1 MKHSLKLKLIII
13 MAALVTSVVA
23 IICVLNTTVFEKY
36 YFNNKFKEL
45 KKSYNE
51 LREVF
56 TVSGN
61 TREDVENEIRQINSL
76 HNINVFVLN
85 SAWEIE
91 YSSQSNSHS
100 DIRWFMD
107 VLFGG
112 KKYEIME
119 ETDEYIIVKDY
130 NESREFNYMEIYGV
144 LDDGSQIIMQITLES
159 IQENVELFNKF
170 VIFAGVIIL
179 LISIIVVYITASR
192 FVKPVNQ
199 LSAIAQ
205 QMSNMNFDVKYTG
218 TDKGELGVLGHSI
231 NIMSQNLESQIS
243 ELKRVNLELRKD
255 IENRNKNEEMRSE
268 FLSNVSH
275 ELKTPIALIQG
286 YAEGLREG
294 IADDRQSMDFY
305 CDVIIDES
313 TKMNN
318 MVRKLLTLNQ
328 IEFGNEPLN
337 IERFDLN
344 ELLDSVIKNNTVRF
358 RQNQITL
365 QYNPS
370 GPLYVFSDKSSL
382 EEVITNFLSNAIN
395 HCDYDKIIEIQ
406 VEKEQNDKVKVSIYN
421 TGNNIPEE
429 DIDRIWEK
437 FYKVDKAR
445 TREYGGNGIGL
456 SIVKA
461 IMDNL
466 GADYGVLNM
475 EKGVKFWFKL

>member
-36 YFNNKFKEL
+36 YFDHKFKEL
-45 KKSYNE
+45 KNSYNE

-56 TVSGN
+56 TVTGN
-61 TREDVENEIRQINSL
+61 TKEDVENEIRQINSL

-112 KKYEIME
+112 KKYQVME
-119 ETDEYIIVKDY
+119 ETDEYIVVKDY
-130 NESREFNYMEIYGV
+130 NESREINYMEIYGV
-144 LDDGSQIIMQITLES
+144 LNDGSQIIMQITLES

-170 VIFAGVIIL
+170 VIFAGMIIL
-179 LISIIVVYITASR
+179 IISIVVVYVIASN

-199 LSAIAQ
+199 LSAIAK

-218 TDKGELGVLGHSI
+218 TDKGELGILGQSI
-231 NIMSQNLESQIS
+231 NVMSRNLEKQIS
-243 ELKRVNLELRKD
+243 ELKSVNLELRKD
-255 IENRNKNEEMRSE
+255 IDNRNKSEEMRNE

-286 YAEGLREG
+286 YAEGLRDG
-294 IADDRQSMDFY
+294 IADDRESMEFY

-318 MVRKLLTLNQ
+318 MVKKLLTLNQ

-337 IERFDLN
+337 IERFDIN
-344 ELLDSVIKNNTVRF
+344 ELIDSIIKNNTVRF
-358 RQNQITL
+358 NQNQITVKNNCDGP
-365 QYNPS
+365 QYI
-370 GPLYVFSDKSSL
+370 FSDKSCI
-382 EEVITNFLSNAIN
+382 EEVVTNFLTNAIN
-395 HCDYDKIIEIQ
+395 HCAYEKIIEVQ
-406 VEKEQNDKVKVSIYN
+406 VERPAKDRTKISVYN
-421 TGNNIPEE
+421 TGNNIPDE
-429 DIDRIWEK
+429 DIERIWEK

-461 IMDNL
+461 ILDNL
-466 GADYGVLNM
+466 GADYGVCNLDG
-475 EKGVKFWFKL
+475 GVNFWFEL

>member
-231 NIMSQNLESQIS
+231 NVMSQNLESRIS